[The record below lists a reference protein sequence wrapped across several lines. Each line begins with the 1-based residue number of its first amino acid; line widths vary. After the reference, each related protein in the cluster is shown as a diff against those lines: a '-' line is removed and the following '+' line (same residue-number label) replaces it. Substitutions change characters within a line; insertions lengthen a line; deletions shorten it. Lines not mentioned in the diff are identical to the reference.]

1 MLKDITLSALWSAM
15 VELPEIVNPSL
26 LECNFRIQ
34 AWINKKYKVLLKDTK
49 KTNHPMMIGI
59 FHIPT
64 VWRSYITHN
73 ASKSKFLDDK

>member
-1 MLKDITLSALWSAM
+1 MDFAERLSALWSAM

-26 LECNFRIQ
+26 LEFNFRVL

-49 KTNHPMMIGI
+49 KTNHPM
-59 FHIPT
+59 
-64 VWRSYITHN
+64 SYITHK

>member
-26 LECNFRIQ
+26 LEFNFRVL

-49 KTNHPMMIGI
+49 KTNHPMMEYFRYQQYAGVTLHTMHPNRN
-59 FHIPT
+59 F
-64 VWRSYITHN
+64 
-73 ASKSKFLDDK
+73 